1 MHAPLATKMFFLVFW
16 VLYLTLLRLHWASWN
31 CLYGHVFWYLEIPLL
46 WGTGVCMPK
55 PCRKACFLALFWGSQ
70 LFQAVICGENS
81 LGYRDWFWRGL
92 GEGYLLSFLLPKAAT
107 VFTFCIWLAGW
118 PMTQCECFWG
128 ERQLM
133 APRRQLL
140 IPQHAPIGCQ
150 QMCLTRELILQSIEN
165 CHVYAYTNS
174 LCTFLFVPR
183 CRCLPLLPFD
193 TACTICRESC
203 KRSTVSHP
211 LLCVPPLR

>member
-1 MHAPLATKMFFLVFW
+1 
-16 VLYLTLLRLHWASWN
+16 
-31 CLYGHVFWYLEIPLL
+31 
-46 WGTGVCMPK
+46 
-55 PCRKACFLALFWGSQ
+55 
-70 LFQAVICGENS
+70 
-81 LGYRDWFWRGL
+81 
-92 GEGYLLSFLLPKAAT
+92 
-107 VFTFCIWLAGW
+107 
-118 PMTQCECFWG
+118 MTQCECFWG
-128 ERQLM
+128 ERQLV

-193 TACTICRESC
+193 TACAICRESC

-211 LLCVPPLR
+211 LLCVPPLRQSFFVVNSPSLDTCTVMRFMHAFPLASGMLPSIGLLPLKPAFPCYP